1 MTALRVSKGKVAM
14 PSIWMDGKM
23 LPLEKASVSVLAH
36 TLHYGVGVFEGI
48 RCYSCDDGSAS
59 IFRLEDHLHRLEDSA
74 KICGIKLPYTRE
86 QLAAGC
92 IEVLEANNLR
102 DGYLRPIV
110 YQDDARLGGLGSNP
124 PVHAAIA
131 CQAWGAYLGDEGV
144 KKGIRT
150 HISGYRRASLG
161 ASLPK
166 AKICGQ
172 YVMSTL
178 AKREATAMGFHEALL
193 TDDEG
198 CIAEGSGENIFIVRD
213 NVLKTPP
220 ISAPILPGITRA
232 TILSLARLHAETL
245 GLAGLREESISRGEL
260 VTADEVFLTGTAA
273 EITPVREVDT
283 SVIGKGVP
291 GPVTVA
297 LQKHYADLV
306 RGRSAAPAH
315 WRTTFG
321 ALVR

>member
-1 MTALRVSKGKVAM
+1 M
-14 PSIWMDGKM
+14 PSIWMDGSL
-23 LPLEKASVSVLAH
+23 LPLEKARVSVLAH
-36 TLHYGVGVFEGI
+36 TLHYGVGVFEGV
-48 RCYSCDDGSAS
+48 RCYSRDDGAAS
-59 IFRLEDHLHRLEDSA
+59 IFRLEDHLRRLEDSA
-74 KICGIKLPYTRE
+74 RICGLKLPYTRE
-86 QLAAGC
+86 QLAAAC

-124 PVHAAIA
+124 PTHAAVA
-131 CQAWGAYLGDEGV
+131 CQAWGAYLGDEGI

-150 HISGYRRASLG
+150 HISAYRRASLG

-193 TDDEG
+193 TDDQG
-198 CIAEGSGENIFIVRD
+198 CIAEGSGENIFLVRD
-213 NVLKTPP
+213 GLLKTPP

-232 TILSLARLHAETL
+232 TVLHLARLHAETL
-245 GLAGLREESISRGEL
+245 GLTGIREESISRGEL

-283 SVIGKGVP
+283 SVIGKGSP

-297 LQKHYADLV
+297 VQKLYADLV
-306 RGRSAAPAH
+306 RGRSPAPAH